1 MMRLSS
7 QAGKRTTEIE
17 LSMTSMIDV
26 VFLLLIFFMVTTS
39 FRKTERE
46 LDPAVKSQQ
55 SSGQSSENNFEP
67 VIVEVLVAGSA
78 TVYRIG
84 SATYETDG
92 ELRNILRQFSNKA
105 DGAYVKAAD
114 NASYGAAA
122 RALQACKSAG
132 FPAVSFIP
140 WDGKLG

>member
-1 MMRLSS
+1 MKLSS
-7 QAGKRTTEIE
+7 QVGKRTTEVE

-39 FRKTERE
+39 FRQTERE

-55 SSGQSSENNFEP
+55 LAGQSSENNFEP
-67 VIVEVLVAGSA
+67 IIVEVVVAGAA
-78 TVYRIG
+78 TVYRVG
-84 SATYETDG
+84 SATYETET
-92 ELRNILRQFSNKA
+92 ELRTILRQFGNKS

-132 FPAVSFIP
+132 FAAVSFIP
-140 WDGKLG
+140 WDGKLH